1 MKSERRTVLQS
12 FRDAFR
18 GIWDCVKSERNM
30 RIHLT
35 ACCYVMFFAFRMG
48 LTRGEKA
55 VLLLTIGAVMGAEAM
70 NTAVEKLC
78 DFIQPKQNTRIRF
91 VKDVAAGAV
100 ALTALA
106 AVGVGLA
113 VFLRPELW
121 QTLREL
127 LTSPLSAVLLA
138 LSVAAAL
145 AFILL
150 GPSRIAAFFR
160 KSK

>member
-1 MKSERRTVLQS
+1 
-12 FRDAFR
+12 
-18 GIWDCVKSERNM
+18 
-30 RIHLT
+30 
-35 ACCYVMFFAFRMG
+35 
-48 LTRGEKA
+48 
-55 VLLLTIGAVMGAEAM
+55 MGAEAM

-78 DFIQPKQNTRIRF
+78 DFIQPKQNIRIRF

-121 QTLREL
+121 QTLQEL
-127 LTSPLSAVLLA
+127 FASPLSAVLLA

-150 GPSRIAAFFR
+150 GPCWIAAFFR
-160 KSK
+160 KSR